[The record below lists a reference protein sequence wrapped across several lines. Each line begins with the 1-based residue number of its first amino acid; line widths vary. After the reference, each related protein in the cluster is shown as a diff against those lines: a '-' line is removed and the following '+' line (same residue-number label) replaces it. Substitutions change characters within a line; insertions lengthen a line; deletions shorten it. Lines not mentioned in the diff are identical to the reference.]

1 MTGTSPLTLRVG
13 KAAGN
18 AGAASQETCQERMTM
33 SPGEVSRLGG
43 AIETRHEFRGI
54 GDIWAFSCKE
64 TVRWLCLMPLSSAF
78 PASI

>member
-1 MTGTSPLTLRVG
+1 
-13 KAAGN
+13 
-18 AGAASQETCQERMTM
+18 M

-78 PASI
+78 PASN